1 MTVLDPAM
9 RPRIRAALGAVVTCG
24 LLLAGCAPSDR
35 PDGAGTVSLA
45 DVARTYGLD
54 ALPRAVVHVE
64 RDDDASGLDLRFDV
78 LVAAT
83 PESRNR
89 GLQGVEA
96 LPPGVG
102 MLFVFPEPA
111 GPQGRPGF
119 WMFETLLPLD
129 ILFAQAGT
137 VVGVATMVPCPVQP
151 CSVTHPGVPFDLALE
166 TAAGGLVDA
175 GVRPGDRIVLGP

>member
-1 MTVLDPAM
+1 MTVLGPVT
-9 RPRIRAALGAVVTCG
+9 RPRIRDVLIAAMTCG
-24 LLLAGCAPSDR
+24 LLLAACAPSDG
-35 PDGAGTVSLA
+35 PGSASLV

-54 ALPRAVVHVE
+54 DLPRAVVHVE
-64 RDDDASGLDLRFDV
+64 LGDDATAKDLRFDV
-78 LVAAT
+78 LVADT
-83 PESRNR
+83 PEARNR

-102 MLFVFPEPA
+102 MLFVFPEPP

-137 VVGVATMVPCPVQP
+137 VVGVATMVPCPVRP
-151 CSVTHPGVPFDLALE
+151 CPVTHPGVAFDLALE
-166 TAAGGLVDA
+166 TAAGALVGA
-175 GVRPGDRIVLGP
+175 GVRPGDRIVLDP